1 MTAEITT
8 VIGQLSIREGVWR
21 QNAPNQVAVRE
32 PKAADAPGAGKGD
45 LFIVTEIQ
53 GNVDNRDAMEQKLA
67 QAIRDSYY
75 LARGS
80 ITASL
85 RRAIQAGND
94 LLYHR
99 NLKVEVED
107 RVVGGAVIVVSCQE
121 DAFVG
126 QIGPTAF
133 FAVLGDHVRRYP
145 ARSVWLDEAMGPGQE
160 EDASALGLRKI
171 VEPTLQHVRVEPEDM
186 LVLADSRLAGQ
197 LPLSDLVHAVDSGD
211 VKTAIKELGEVAKAK
226 NCSALILEVVEM
238 AAAAGP
244 FKLATPSKLSDIFN
258 RRSHAVPVDPS
269 PESPW
274 PEPVEADGEPV
285 QANGERAAV
294 FAHTSILQKS
304 MHWLDRF
311 KGQPEPDEPPE
322 PPAAEFEPPPLEEF
336 EEDTVMI
343 PTKRPMARPYEGEKW
358 STPHHKSNRPEAGH
372 GPGAYIPNPVAPQST
387 LLEREYAGDANDDET
402 ASDRSPLQTI
412 VYGLGS
418 GLLMLVLLISNAF
431 KGLFRLV
438 LPASSQQKPR
448 QAGMQAQAENS
459 SSSVPWKLLRN
470 IAIAIPIL
478 VAIIVGISYIQ
489 KGRLRD
495 AEYNDFLTAAQ
506 SKIEQAREVDSS
518 AALGLMA
525 EAENSLT
532 QAEQIKPDEEHPEI
546 TAMRQQIAAE
556 TDRVGHVQRL
566 DAVQQLRQYTDAGT
580 QTSSIVVEG
589 VEIYIMDKGND
600 RIYHHS
606 LDNEG
611 VSLLPDGETVLIA
624 AKGQQVDNIQVGEL
638 LDMTWMPTGGN
649 RQTSDLVVLNST
661 GLLEYSTNWG
671 LASSMLAA
679 TDALKLPVAVD
690 SYFGNF
696 YVLDPQANVLLR
708 YLPTVDGYNA
718 PPQNYFAANVPVDL
732 SNAVDLAIDGAVYV
746 LYQDGRIA
754 KFQGGQPAEFNVTG
768 LDVPFNNPV
777 AIFTKPDEDVQ
788 HIYVADAGN
797 HRIVQLNKDGSF
809 VRQFKPSAGE
819 AASFANLQNIYVDE
833 IGGKM
838 FVLDSN
844 NLYLVKLPTE

>member
-8 VIGQLSIREGVWR
+8 VIGQLSIREGAWR
-21 QNAPNQVAVRE
+21 QEAPNQVAVRE

-80 ITASL
+80 VTASL

-99 NLKVEVED
+99 NLKVDVEE

-145 ARSVWLDEAMGPGQE
+145 ARSVWLDEAMGPGQD

-171 VEPTLQHVRVEPEDM
+171 VEPTLQHVRVGPEDM

-211 VKTAIKELGEVAKAK
+211 VKVAVKKLGEVAQAK
-226 NCSALILEVVEM
+226 NCSALVLEVVEL

-244 FKLATPSKLSDIFN
+244 FKLATPAKLSDIFN
-258 RRSHAVPVDPS
+258 RRSHNVPVDPS
-269 PESPW
+269 PEPPR
-274 PEPVEADGEPV
+274 PEPVEAGGEPV
-285 QANGERAAV
+285 QANGERTAV
-294 FAHTSILQKS
+294 FASTSILQKS

-311 KGQPEPDEPPE
+311 KGQPEPDAVPE
-322 PPAAEFEPPPLEEF
+322 PPAAKFEAPPLEEF
-336 EEDTVMI
+336 EEDSVII
-343 PTKRPMARPYEGEKW
+343 PTKKPMARPYEGEKW
-358 STPHHKSNRPEAGH
+358 STPHHKAGRHEVGH
-372 GPGAYIPNPVAPQST
+372 GPGTYIPNPAAPQST
-387 LLEREYAGDANDDET
+387 LLEREYANDDEEAAT
-402 ASDRSPLQTI
+402 DRSLLQTI
-412 VYGLGS
+412 IYGLGS
-418 GLLMLVLLISNAF
+418 GVLMLVLLISNAI

-438 LPASSQQKPR
+438 LPASSQQKSR
-448 QAGMQAQAENS
+448 QAGMQAQSDAPP
-459 SSSVPWKLLRN
+459 SSVPWKLLRN
-470 IAIAIPIL
+470 IAIAIPFI

-495 AEYNDFLTAAQ
+495 AEYNDFLTTAQ
-506 SKIEQAREVDSS
+506 SKIEQAREVNAS

-525 EAENSLT
+525 EAENALT
-532 QAEQIKPDEEHPEI
+532 QAEQVKPDEEHPEI
-546 TAMRQQIAAE
+546 TTMREQIAAE

-580 QTSSIVVEG
+580 QTSGIVVEG
-589 VEIYIMDKGND
+589 VEIYILDKGND

-624 AKGQQVDNIQVGEL
+624 AKGQQVDNVQVGEL

-671 LASSMLAA
+671 LAASVLASA
-679 TDALKLPVAVD
+679 DALKMPVAVD

-696 YVLDPQANVLLR
+696 YVLDPQANMLLR

-718 PPQNYFAANVPVDL
+718 PPQSYFAANVAVDL

-754 KFQGGQPAEFNVTG
+754 KFEGGQPAEFNVTG

-797 HRIVQLNKDGSF
+797 HRVVQLNKDGSF

-838 FVLDSN
+838 YVLDSN